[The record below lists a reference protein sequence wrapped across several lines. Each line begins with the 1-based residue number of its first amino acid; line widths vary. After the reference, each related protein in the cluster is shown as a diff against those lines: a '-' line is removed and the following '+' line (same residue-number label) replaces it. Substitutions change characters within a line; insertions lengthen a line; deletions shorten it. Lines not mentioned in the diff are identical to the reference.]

1 VARNAPTA
9 PKKRASAAPP
19 AKSTSRPTAPR
30 SVEAR
35 TVQRG
40 ANSRHTNTHA
50 TSPRSA
56 PQITPMRVVG
66 APRQRMDPAVRRDL
80 IVVFLIVLAILTAG
94 ALIAGDRVGVLDY
107 WRRALTAL
115 FGWGAVIVPAVMLVW
130 AWDSLLQRR
139 QQGTTKQVLIGSAL
153 MLIAILGLLHALAA
167 DPLAWAE
174 TGRGGGYSGYVI
186 DALLVRLVGTFGAAV
201 VLAGMF
207 LAGLAVFMNQELRAA
222 IAYLRSPA
230 APAPYTPPPRPQRSQ
245 EYAQPMHTRV
255 VRDLAPPT
263 EYDIPPQS
271 IILHQTMVRPPIAR
285 PPETLAAN
293 ESVSEAERSP
303 LVPHAPYGSPER
315 PIVVTPTSE
324 PVTPAASTVMRPTIT
339 GRELPPLA
347 PRPEHPVAP
356 ESSALSPPPPPLMGA
371 SKLVLPPPPDEAAP
385 RWTLPSLARME
396 RYPEAAISEEELE
409 GKARVIEKTLASFK
423 VEATVREINPGP
435 AITQYALEPGVGVKV
450 RRVTELQNDLAL
462 ALAVPALRIEAPVPG
477 KSRIGIEIPNV
488 TVSTV
493 GLRAVIE
500 SPDFTS
506 VHAILPVPLGRD
518 VNGRYQVA
526 DLARMPHLLIAG
538 TTGSGKSAFTNS
550 IISTLLLNRT
560 PDELRMVL
568 VDPKMVEM
576 SGYNGIPHLLAP
588 VVTDMEKVIGILRW
602 AVTEMERRYQLLMR
616 TGVRDIRAYH
626 KRALDLAPALEK
638 PMETLP
644 YVVIIIDELAD
655 LMMTAPDDIET
666 ALVRLA
672 QKARATG
679 IHLVLATQRPSVDVI
694 TGLIKANFPARV
706 AFAVTSQVDSRV
718 ILDMPGA
725 ERLLGRG
732 DMLYKAADSDK
743 PARIQ
748 GPWVSD
754 ADIERIVAH
763 WRLIAPEP
771 QYQPE
776 VAEARVT
783 PKGAAR
789 DDAGADGNLID
800 RAREIVREQGWAST
814 SNIQRRLR
822 IGYNRAARLVEALE
836 REGLIGT
843 EDDARRRPMLDV
855 TAGAQT
861 AAGET
866 PEATDDGLHTSNTSD
881 DEE

>member
-1 VARNAPTA
+1 
-9 PKKRASAAPP
+9 
-19 AKSTSRPTAPR
+19 
-30 SVEAR
+30 
-35 TVQRG
+35 
-40 ANSRHTNTHA
+40 
-50 TSPRSA
+50 
-56 PQITPMRVVG
+56 MRVIG
-66 APRQRMDPAVRRDL
+66 APHQRMDPAVRRDL

-115 FGWGAVIVPAVMLVW
+115 FGWGAVIVPAVMLIW
-130 AWDSLLQRR
+130 AWDSLLERRR

-174 TGRGGGYSGYVI
+174 TGRGGGYAGYVI
-186 DALLVRLVGTFGAAV
+186 NALLVRLVGTFGAAV

-230 APAPYTPPPRPQRSQ
+230 APAPYTPPRPQRSQ

-293 ESVSEAERSP
+293 ESVNEAERSPLSP

-324 PVTPAASTVMRPTIT
+324 PVTPATTVMRPTIT

-356 ESSALSPPPPPLMGA
+356 ESSTLSPPPPPLTGA
-371 SKLVLPPPPDEAAP
+371 SKLVLPPPPDKDAP

-855 TAGAQT
+855 TVGAQT

>member
-1 VARNAPTA
+1 
-9 PKKRASAAPP
+9 
-19 AKSTSRPTAPR
+19 
-30 SVEAR
+30 
-35 TVQRG
+35 
-40 ANSRHTNTHA
+40 
-50 TSPRSA
+50 
-56 PQITPMRVVG
+56 
-66 APRQRMDPAVRRDL
+66 MDPAVRRDL

-115 FGWGAVIVPAVMLVW
+115 FGWGAVIVPAVMLIW
-130 AWDSLLQRR
+130 AWDSLLERRR
-139 QQGTTKQVLIGSAL
+139 QQGTTKQVLIGSGL

-174 TGRGGGYSGYVI
+174 TGRGGGYIGYVI
-186 DALLVRLVGTFGAAV
+186 NALLVRLVGTFGAAV
-201 VLAGMF
+201 VLVGVF

-230 APAPYTPPPRPQRSQ
+230 APAPYTLPPRPQRSQ

-285 PPETLAAN
+285 PAYPPETLAAN
-293 ESVSEAERSP
+293 APVSEAERSPLSP

-315 PIVVTPTSE
+315 PIVVTPTPESVV
-324 PVTPAASTVMRPTIT
+324 PATPAVMRPTIT
-339 GRELPPLA
+339 GRELPPPA
-347 PRPEHPVAP
+347 SQSEQPVAP
-356 ESSALSPPPPPLMGA
+356 VSPALSTLPTPLTA
-371 SKLVLPPPPDEAAP
+371 TSKLVLPPALDEAAP

-800 RAREIVREQGWAST
+800 RARDIVREQGWAST

-843 EDDARRRPMLDV
+843 EDDARRRPMLDAS
-855 TAGAQT
+855 AGVQI

-866 PEATDDGLHTSNTSD
+866 PEATEASLHTSNTSSD